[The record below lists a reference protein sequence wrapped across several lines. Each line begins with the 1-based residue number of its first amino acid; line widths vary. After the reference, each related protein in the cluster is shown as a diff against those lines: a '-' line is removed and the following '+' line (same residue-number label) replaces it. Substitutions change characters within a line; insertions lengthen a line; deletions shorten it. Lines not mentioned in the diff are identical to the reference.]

1 MPSTERRLC
10 QKEQEENQIV
20 EHFIYRI
27 TLLIQLKRD
36 GRQWIARC
44 PAISVATQSP
54 TKKRVMKEIQ
64 EAVEGWFEY
73 CIEEDVLEKALKE
86 AGFKEVLP
94 ASSDFFSSASNR
106 IVKEIFKEENPPTSP
121 RFTLAHDNWSNN
133 YVQGLIPSAHFAS
146 SQLREGEVLA
156 HI

>member
-1 MPSTERRLC
+1 M
-10 QKEQEENQIV
+10 
-20 EHFIYRI
+20 EHTIYRI

-54 TKKRVMKEIQ
+54 TKKRVMKAIR

-73 CIEEDVLEKALKE
+73 CIEEGVLEKALEE
-86 AGFKEVLP
+86 AGFKEFLF
-94 ASSDFFSSASNR
+94 ASPDFSSSAPNR
-106 IVKEIFKEENPPTSP
+106 IVKEIFREERPPTSP
-121 RFTLAHDNWSNN
+121 HFTLTHDNWSNN